1 MDDVTL
7 YWRPGCGFCMA
18 LRNRLDQLGVAY
30 SAVNIWDDAEAAAT
44 VRAANDG
51 NELVP
56 TVTVGQVTLS
66 NPSAAAVVAA
76 MGAGTTEPP
85 R

>member
-1 MDDVTL
+1 MDDVTV

-18 LRNRLDQLGVAY
+18 LRGRLDQLGVTY
-30 SAVNIWDDAEAAAT
+30 RAVNIWEDPEAAAT

-66 NPSAAAVVAA
+66 NPSAAAVMAA
-76 MGAGTTEPP
+76 MGAGAPEPP